1 MSYTYSGNPQAS
13 LIDEVHY
20 RLGNVVQSDP
30 FATDEEV
37 LFALREWKNNT
48 YLAAASLAET
58 KAYEF
63 GSRPISVKRG
73 DRTTTWGDRMQ
84 MFLML
89 AKTLRM
95 QAAQKDASVYAGG
108 LSEAEKTAAR
118 RDLDLVQP
126 YAKTGLHTQQP
137 ERFSYNQ
144 ERDE

>member
-1 MSYTYSGNPQAS
+1 MAS
-13 LIDEVHY
+13 AVDETHF
-20 RLGNVVQSDP
+20 RLGNVVASDP

-37 LFALREWKNNT
+37 IFALREWRGNT
-48 YLAAASLAET
+48 YLAAAAVAET